1 MKKLLALA
9 LVALLALV
17 PFTGDALADK
27 GKEKNK
33 AGHSSERGAQPG
45 TKDHNK
51 PPKHVVVIATETEND
66 NIDDNENDNVDAG
79 IVDNDNDA
87 VDSEEPAKVGVC
99 HATGNG
105 SFVYIQVSEHAR
117 GHLEHHADDI
127 VDVAGP
133 EDCPDIVA
141 DAD

>member
-1 MKKLLALA
+1 MKRLLALA

-45 TKDHNK
+45 NKGHNQ
-51 PPKHVVVIATETEND
+51 PPKHVVVAATD
-66 NIDDNENDNVDAG
+66 NDNVDDG
-79 IVDNDNDA
+79 IDDNDNGA
-87 VDSEEPAKVGVC
+87 VDSAAPDKVGVC

-105 SFVYIQVSEHAR
+105 SFVFIMVSRNAV
-117 GHLEHHADDI
+117 GHVEHHADDM
-127 VDVAGP
+127 VDVAAP
-133 EDCPDIVA
+133 EDCPATVA
-141 DAD
+141 EGE

>member
-45 TKDHNK
+45 NKDHNK
-51 PPKHVVVIATETEND
+51 PPKHVVVIATETENY
-66 NIDDNENDNVDAG
+66 NIDDNENENDNVDVG
-79 IVDNDNDA
+79 INDA

-105 SFVYIQVSEHAR
+105 SFVFIQVSEHAR

-133 EDCPDIVA
+133 ENCPDTVA